1 MTAFLLTWKEGIL
14 FAMLIIFLFTPWSR
28 SLRRYILLGLL
39 IYLLNKPLIA
49 NFHPGDMRWWLGD
62 PAAWITAA
70 TWLGALVLFV
80 RWLQGTKGQG
90 ILSSLSEV
98 SWSTHLIVI
107 ALIILTLFL
116 FHLPEISPQFKTQ
129 ADLSFPLVILHVPI
143 QYFIGLYLVRYSAE
157 SMRHLIILV

>member
-1 MTAFLLTWKEGIL
+1 MIPIVA
-14 FAMLIIFLFTPWSR
+14 AVA
-28 SLRRYILLGLL
+28 
-39 IYLLNKPLIA
+39 LIA
-49 NFHPGDMRWWLGD
+49 
-62 PAAWITAA
+62 AI
-70 TWLGALVLFV
+70 LVLFV
-80 RWLQGTKGQG
+80 MWLQGIKGQG
-90 ILSSLSEV
+90 VWNALAHV